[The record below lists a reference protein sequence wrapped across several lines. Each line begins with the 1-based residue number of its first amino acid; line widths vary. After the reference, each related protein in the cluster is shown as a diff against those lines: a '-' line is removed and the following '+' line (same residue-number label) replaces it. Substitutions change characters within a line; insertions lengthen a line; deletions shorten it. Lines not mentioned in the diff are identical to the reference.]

1 MLQENHGAEAAAPS
15 RLPGGHVY
23 LPTTAADWFSCA
35 RGGAPPEAEAAAR
48 SGSEVARWERSGG
61 SGVGGGS
68 SARLEPPLGA
78 DPPRRA
84 SGQCLPPPSVLSAGS
99 AARALLAALRGRNG
113 FAAPR
118 AVRGNGPGR
127 ASPLAPG
134 FAARP
139 SPPRLPAVPPGTGSA
154 ARPGKVGPPRAPPE
168 ACGAVNLRG
177 SWGPSAL
184 PSTPV
189 RAGTAT
195 PGTPY
200 GAPVLPVAPG
210 FSWSPTAQRE
220 TFGPGLVYSSSAFN
234 ACSILN
240 GGTCKKFTSFLYN
253 KLIIE

>member
-1 MLQENHGAEAAAPS
+1 MAPRRLLRRDCLAVTSIFQRPQLIGFPAPGAGPH
-15 RLPGGHVY
+15 RRRKRRRVPVL
-23 LPTTAADWFSCA
+23 
-35 RGGAPPEAEAAAR
+35 
-48 SGSEVARWERSGG
+48 RWRGG
-61 SGVGGGS
+61 SGL
-68 SARLEPPLGA
+68 AA
-78 DPPRRA
+78 
-84 SGQCLPPPSVLSAGS
+84 AGS
-99 AARALLAALRGRNG
+99 AGAPRQGWSRPWALTPPAVLQVSASPRPRCCPPALPPGLFWRPCGAG
-113 FAAPR
+113 TASQLPGPR